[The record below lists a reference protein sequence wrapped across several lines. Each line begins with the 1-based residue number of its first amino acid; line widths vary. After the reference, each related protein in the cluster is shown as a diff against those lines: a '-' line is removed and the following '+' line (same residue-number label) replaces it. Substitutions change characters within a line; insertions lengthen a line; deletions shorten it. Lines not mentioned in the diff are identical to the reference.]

1 MTDKNRKIH
10 RITVNS
16 AQPIVVPRRGTL
28 ALRKSRLI
36 RRRMQQ
42 AFYVVGF
49 TLSMVAIA
57 QASYGFLMGTPYLH
71 IKPPKIEGVGQPLA
85 LEIAGLVDTMTRS
98 SRNILEIDE
107 EELAEQI
114 GRHPKI
120 RELSVEKVYPD
131 QLIIH
136 AVEREA
142 VAVLVTEKN
151 FFLADIEGH
160 AMDKLDT
167 KDLVATGLPYISGLR
182 TEVVHEGEQVN
193 SPSLTKALNLLQVL
207 NERNPALYNEISEI
221 EIQTDGVSPLETLT
235 AHMKG
240 GLDVRFG
247 DTNPIDKLP
256 QFETL
261 LKKLRTDGV
270 NPFEDLVY
278 IDLRFKDMAFF
289 MDIETALVVER
300 NQYEELQARL
310 DVETEKYEKAHP
322 QESKE
327 FFGDKNSDS
336 GVEKVKA
343 SSKPKSQGSA
353 RTAVTQ
359 SAGTARAMTGHER
372 NTNYQQQP
380 QQYYPQQYNQQ
391 RVQYPAQQSTTYYNL
406 PANQQ
411 RY

>member
-1 MTDKNRKIH
+1 
-10 RITVNS
+10 
-16 AQPIVVPRRGTL
+16 
-28 ALRKSRLI
+28 
-36 RRRMQQ
+36 MQQ

-160 AMDKLDT
+160 AMGKLDT
-167 KDLVATGLPYISGLR
+167 KDLVTANLPYISGLR

-207 NERNPALYNEISEI
+207 SERNPALYDEISEI

-261 LKKLRTDGV
+261 LKKLRADGV

-310 DVETEKYEKAHP
+310 EEETEKYEKAHP
-322 QESKE
+322 QEIKE
-327 FFGDKNSDS
+327 NFSDTGD
-336 GVEKVKA
+336 EKVKA
-343 SSKPKSQGSA
+343 SSKPNSQDSG
-353 RTAVTQ
+353 RTAVQ
-359 SAGTARAMTGHER
+359 RSAGTARATSGRER

-391 RVQYPAQQSTTYYNL
+391 RPQYPAQQNTTYYNL